1 MPFFVRQSPLAILF
15 PPPFATSSTGER
27 RPPYAHV
34 ETTATTMFKKPKNRA
49 KSRVAIRRKQQARS
63 DSNSDSDGDGDGDNN
78 AAHNNNAAHDA
89 AHDLSVKKEEE
100 KEGTD
105 ALGSGNG
112 DAPED
117 KKEEEESSTTLDRI
131 LQTKKRR
138 KLKNALLRQ
147 GGVGA
152 AAAKKRRIADHPI
165 KDEGEGDDAGNNDT
179 NDNARDALVSGGGS
193 SDLRQRLQGTFGGGN
208 DGSSSAVDGEGAGEG
223 VLGQKHRAAM
233 DKYIQERMDS
243 TNGKDGRDGTQDKAG
258 ADRQLLLDEDALYRQ
273 VAAEVG
279 VAGMVQATMATAAPA
294 VASATADN
302 KTTTKEDDVGAGGM
316 MLAGTGIAEVAL
328 PVDERIRTVRETELL
343 ASSATAG
350 TSRGRGRDRMVVGA
364 SMAHAHPSNDRSA
377 GSAGGPSMNDRDLQA
392 MLPTSFGGGKKNK
405 KQGLDR
411 TQDIAGMAVPQTTA
425 ATAASAAPGRKPPVA
440 SSAGAAVLPT
450 DVADLSQSYSHNF
463 KLHTHQWVADRKTE
477 QQREVDRVRKE
488 QEERDGTVENRARVG
503 FEQARRVAR
512 GGEMAGGGGSGG
524 GGSGGGGVGGGS
536 GSHVTTGGMAGGG
549 GDRNRSSDDRV
560 WRSFVSKQRNRR

>member
-1 MPFFVRQSPLAILF
+1 
-15 PPPFATSSTGER
+15 
-27 RPPYAHV
+27 
-34 ETTATTMFKKPKNRA
+34 MFKKPKNRA

-63 DSNSDSDGDGDGDNN
+63 DSDSDGEGGGDTN

-193 SDLRQRLQGTFGGGN
+193 CDLRQRLQGTFGGGN

-279 VAGMVQATMATAAPA
+279 VAGMVQDQAAIGTAAPA
-294 VASATADN
+294 EASATADN

-350 TSRGRGRDRMVVGA
+350 TSRGRGRGRMVGT
-364 SMAHAHPSNDRSA
+364 SMAHPTNNRSA
-377 GSAGGPSMNDRDLQA
+377 GYAAEGVGPMSAQDMKA
-392 MLPTSFGGGKKNK
+392 MLPTSFGGGKKNNK
-405 KQGLDR
+405 KQQQLKGSDM
-411 TQDIAGMAVPQTTA
+411 TQEIAGTGMAAPQMAAAAMATAPSTTA
-425 ATAASAAPGRKPPVA
+425 AATGRKPPVA

-463 KLHTHQWVADRKTE
+463 KLHTHQWVSDRKTE
-477 QQREVDRVRKE
+477 QQREIDRVRKE

-512 GGEMAGGGGSGG
+512 GGEMAVAGGGGAGGGGSG
-524 GGSGGGGVGGGS
+524 SGGGGS